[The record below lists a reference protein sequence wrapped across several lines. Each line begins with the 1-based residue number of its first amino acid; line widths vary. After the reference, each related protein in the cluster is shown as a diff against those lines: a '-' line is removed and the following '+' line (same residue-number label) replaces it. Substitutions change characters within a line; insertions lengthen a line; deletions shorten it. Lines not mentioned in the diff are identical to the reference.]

1 MCVRS
6 QLVLKEAVQEKS
18 TTYGRVGMGRVGE
31 GRRMSNKTSI
41 PLEEKQAHRKQY
53 SGLPSKTGPTKR
65 SKHIVKNTK

>member
-1 MCVRS
+1 
-6 QLVLKEAVQEKS
+6 
-18 TTYGRVGMGRVGE
+18 MGRVGE

-65 SKHIVKNTK
+65 SKHIVKKHKMKQKQNIVGDYGVEL